1 MPLSTKD
8 FPELNALVLRGLD
21 LGREMGSRA
30 IMFHQAVAD
39 RVGLNAT
46 DLKCLDLAREAGG
59 PLTAGRLAEV
69 TGLTSGAITGVI
81 DHLERAGLARRVRD
95 PQDRR
100 KVLVEPIL
108 EPMAALL
115 PIYQRLGREMA
126 EVCMGYTAEELKVVY
141 RFLEEA
147 IAVMKRQTERLRDEL
162 AAAAPSQAAGD

>member
-1 MPLSTKD
+1 
-8 FPELNALVLRGLD
+8 
-21 LGREMGSRA
+21 
-30 IMFHQAVAD
+30 MFHQAVAD

-115 PIYQRLGREMA
+115 PIYQELGREMA
-126 EVCMGYTAEELKVVY
+126 EVCMGYDAEELKVVY
-141 RFLEEA
+141 RFLEET
-147 IAVMKRQTERLRDEL
+147 IGVMKRQTERLRDDL
-162 AAAAPSQAAGD
+162 VAAGQPQAAGD

>member
-8 FPELNALVLRGLD
+8 FPHVNALVLRGLD
-21 LGREMGSRA
+21 LGREMGSRTV
-30 IMFHQAVAD
+30 MFHQAVAD

-59 PLTAGRLAEV
+59 PLSAGKLAEI

-108 EPMAALL
+108 EPMAHLI
-115 PIYQRLGREMA
+115 PIYQELGRAMA
-126 EVCMGYTAEELKVVY
+126 EVCMAYDEAELDVVY
-141 RFLEEA
+141 RFMEQS
-147 IAVMKRQTERLRDEL
+147 IAVLKQQTERLRDET
-162 AAAAPSQAAGD
+162 AAVPTQAAGD

>member
-1 MPLSTKD
+1 MPLSTRE
-8 FPELNALVLRGLD
+8 FPEINALVLRGLD

-30 IMFHQAVAD
+30 VMFHQAVAD

-100 KVLVEPIL
+100 KVLVQPIL

-115 PIYQRLGREMA
+115 PIYQELGRSMA
-126 EVCMGYTAEELKVVY
+126 GVCMQYNEEELQVVY
-141 RFLEEA
+141 RFLEQA
-147 IAVMKRQTERLRDEL
+147 IEVMKRQTERLRDEM
-162 AAAAPSQAAGD
+162 PPESNQAASAD

>member
-1 MPLSTKD
+1 M
-8 FPELNALVLRGLD
+8 NALVLRGLD

>member
-21 LGREMGSRA
+21 LGRELASRT
-30 IMFHQAVAD
+30 IMFHQTVAE

-59 PLTAGRLAEV
+59 PISAGRLAEV

-95 PQDRR
+95 PGDRR
-100 KVLVEPIL
+100 KVLVEPVE
-108 EPMAALL
+108 EPLAKLL
-115 PIYQRLGREMA
+115 PIYQDLGQAMA
-126 EVCMGYTAEELKVVY
+126 QVCMEYDERDLAVIY
-141 RFLEEA
+141 RFLEQA
-147 IAVMKRQTERLRDEL
+147 IAVLKEQTERLRSEAAGRDGP
-162 AAAAPSQAAGD
+162 AAAQG